1 MNVELARM
9 AVVFVHLVACCVAI
23 GLVFMSDLDMVKK
36 LLMGDPATLDSKH
49 LMGLHKTLTRALLV
63 LWLTGV
69 GLVGIDVLS
78 KGIDVLSN
86 PKLQS
91 KIAVVVLLTIN
102 GVVLHSAVLP
112 MLQRAGAL
120 MRLSF
125 SDRLMAIFIG
135 AVSGVSWF
143 YAAALGI
150 GRPLNFK
157 YSLVE
162 IMAAYPA
169 LIVGGFMAMTM
180 LTAWSQYQASGGTRV
195 FLPRTAH

>member
-9 AVVFVHLVACCVAI
+9 AVVFLHLVACCVAI

-36 LLMGDPATLDSKH
+36 LLVGDAATLDEQH
-49 LMGLHKTLTRALLV
+49 LSGLHKTLTRALLV

-78 KGIDVLSN
+78 KGVDVLAN

-91 KIAVVVLLTIN
+91 KIGVVVLLTIN
-102 GVVLHSAVLP
+102 GVVLHSVVLP
-112 MLQRAGAL
+112 MLKRAGAL

-125 SDRLMAIFIG
+125 SNRLMAIFIG

-157 YSLVE
+157 YSLLE

-169 LIVGGFMAMTM
+169 LIAGGFVGMML

-195 FLPRTAH
+195 FLPARAH